1 MFVQDVINFK
11 LNMTKFSEEV
21 FLVPLQTNGLTIN
34 LNPGKQFRFYTDF
47 IRMCSYFVIV
57 RYCFIDTASR
67 FACGCSISWLVRDN
81 PTLLNQ
87 INNGTCTDGRPF
99 QSIPAEEVSCCNIQ
113 LLILHATT
121 YDSIPIFRK
130 SKYAL

>member
-1 MFVQDVINFK
+1 M
-11 LNMTKFSEEV
+11 L
-21 FLVPLQTNGLTIN
+21 
-34 LNPGKQFRFYTDF
+34 
-47 IRMCSYFVIV
+47 SYLVIV
-57 RYCFIDTASR
+57 KVILFIASR

-113 LLILHATT
+113 LLILHATP